1 VRKIV
6 VISNDRLTITASLGG
21 AVENLVNI
29 LVNKNESIGAFKFVL
44 FSTYSKESEI
54 LSSEKK
60 EFIYINTD
68 SLCYRLKKYCR
79 FLFNRMTF
87 FRIENQYLHEVKQKL
102 QHIEDIDIILIENE
116 PRYLLFLDDY
126 YDKKIILHLH
136 NDYVTNNVKYNDE
149 IFSKANL
156 ILTVSN
162 YLKNKIIKY
171 TTVDLNVQVL
181 HNGIDINR
189 FSRIKKVD
197 EIQNLKS
204 IYKIHENDFVIAYAG
219 RLQQDKGVELV
230 IDSFINFNQL
240 HESKLI
246 LIGASEFA
254 NKKSDLFAQRIF
266 NKAKLNSH
274 NIIFT
279 NYVEYS
285 KIHLYFQ
292 LANVFVL
299 PSLCEEAFGLTVLEA
314 LASSKPVI
322 VTDAGGI
329 PEVVSEDCSIILQ
342 RDDKLIDN
350 LVKSLVNLY
359 EDKNYR
365 QSLSNNARIRS
376 LMFTDNLFFENFSRF
391 INSI

>member
-1 VRKIV
+1 M
-6 VISNDRLTITASLGG
+6 ISNDRLPITASLGG

-29 LVNKNESIGAFKFVL
+29 LVDKNESVGAFKFVL

-54 LSSEKK
+54 FSSVKK

-68 SLCYRLKKYCR
+68 SLCYRFKKYCR
-79 FLFNRMTF
+79 FLLNRMTF

-116 PRYLLFLDDY
+116 PRYLLFFGDY
-126 YDKKIILHLH
+126 YDKKIVLHLH
-136 NDYVTNNVKYNDE
+136 NDYVTNNLKYNDE

-162 YLKNKIIKY
+162 YLKNKIIRY

-189 FSRIKKVD
+189 FSKIKKVV
-197 EIQNLKS
+197 EIQKLKS

-219 RLQQDKGVELV
+219 RLQEDKGVDLV
-230 IDSFINFNQL
+230 IDSFIKFNQS
-240 HESKLI
+240 HDAKL
-246 LIGASEFA
+246 LIIGGSEFA
-254 NKKSDLFAQRIF
+254 NKTNDFFAQKII
-266 NKAKLNSH
+266 NKARMHSH
-274 NIIFT
+274 KIIFT
-279 NYVEYS
+279 NYVDYT
-285 KIHLYFQ
+285 KIHLYYQ
-292 LANVFVL
+292 LPNVFVL

-322 VTDAGGI
+322 VTNAGGI

-359 EDKNYR
+359 EDENYR